1 MIETSTTPGQHL
13 AREVGRFDAGQPG
26 PLFIAVGG
34 MHGNEPAGVDAAQI
48 VLDELRQHNVAL
60 RGRFVALRGNRQA
73 LELRTRFLEE
83 DFNRVWTAEAIHA
96 LGQRTANADG
106 PEEAELRDL
115 LTTLQALFVEPIA
128 GAPPER
134 VVLIDLH
141 STSGP
146 SQPFLCMADT
156 LQNRKVAFAMWVP
169 VILGLEEALPGTL
182 LDWVSEAGHVGIA
195 FEGGA
200 HLCEQIVVCH
210 RAALLCVMRAA
221 DMLPSAM
228 STTGLAVERAHAHLL
243 QLATGL
249 PRIVEIIERHGTEP
263 GDGFEMLPGWQSFQN
278 VARGE
283 RLAHDRSG
291 ALVANRTGCLLL
303 PRYQKQGNDGFF
315 LGRRV
320 RPFWL
325 GLSAVLRR
333 LGAERGLTWLPG
345 VRRAPDDP
353 RSLLVDPKRA
363 RFFRTEL
370 FHLFGYRRSA
380 WRDGDMVVV
389 RRPDDPAELARRGW
403 RGSPR

>member
-1 MIETSTTPGQHL
+1 MIETSATDPQHF

-34 MHGNEPAGVDAAQI
+34 MHGNEPAGVDAAQL
-48 VLDELRQHNVAL
+48 VLNELRQHNVKL
-60 RGRFVALRGNRQA
+60 RGRMVALRGNRQA
-73 LELRTRFLEE
+73 LQLRTRFLEE
-83 DFNRVWTAEAIHA
+83 DFNRVWTAEKIHS

-115 LTTLQALFVEPIA
+115 LATLQALFAEPIG

-156 LQNRKVAFAMWVP
+156 LQNRKVAFAMGVP

-195 FEGGA
+195 FEGGT
-200 HLCEQIVVCH
+200 HLCEKIVMCH
-210 RAALLCVMRAA
+210 RAAQRAQQRGA
-221 DMLPSAM
+221 SMLPSAM
-228 STTGLAVERAHAHLL
+228 SAQGLDVERAHKHL
-243 QLATGL
+243 QGLATGL

-263 GDGFEMLPGWQSFQN
+263 GDGFEMEPGWQSFES
-278 VARGE
+278 VASGE
-283 RLAHDRSG
+283 RLASDRTG
-291 ALVANRTGCLLL
+291 ALVASRAGCLLL
-303 PRYQKQGNDGFF
+303 PRYQSQGNDGFF

-325 GLSAVLRR
+325 ALSALLRR
-333 LGAERGLTWLPG
+333 LGAERILSGLPG
-345 VRRAPDDP
+345 VRRDPSDP
-353 RSLLVDPKRA
+353 RCLLVDPKRA

-380 WRDGDMVVV
+380 WRDGSMVVT
-389 RRPDDPAELARRGW
+389 RRPDDPAELARKGW
-403 RGSPR
+403 RGFSG